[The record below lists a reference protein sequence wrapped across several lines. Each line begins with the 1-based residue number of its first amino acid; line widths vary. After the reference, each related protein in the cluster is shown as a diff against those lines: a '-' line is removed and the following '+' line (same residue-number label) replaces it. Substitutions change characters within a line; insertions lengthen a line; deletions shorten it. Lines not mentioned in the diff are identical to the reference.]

1 MYEFADRVLRKL
13 NRRNL
18 RLFDKLRLMPFDE
31 LNILRSVSEVYDESY
46 ERVRRDYLTIALE
59 AYIDAAVA
67 ASTVLNERKERGDR
81 KEDSRDVFRST
92 AKARAKREI
101 DEDWILDMLEEY
113 DSVTMYRF
121 IPEKER
127 KKMRLAEALVA
138 AKGRDQAAFTIKPQ
152 TGSAKGKTEKV
163 ENPATSAP
171 REVDKAFRLWTGQIA
186 QYAISVTD
194 RATLQGFR
202 DNGVKYVMWH
212 TQEDEKVCPYCLA
225 LDRKVFR
232 IEKAPKKQH
241 YRCRCYYT
249 PVSKPEMLFK
259 ID

>member
-1 MYEFADRVLRKL
+1 MYELADRLLRKI

-31 LNILRSVSEVYDESY
+31 LNILRTVSDVYEESY
-46 ERVRRDYLTIALE
+46 ERVKRDYLTIALE
-59 AYIDAAVA
+59 AYTDAMVEATAVL
-67 ASTVLNERKERGDR
+67 SERNEDG
-81 KEDSRDVFRST
+81 RDVFRST
-92 AKARAKREI
+92 ARARAKREI
-101 DEDWILDMLEEY
+101 DEDWVLDMLEEY
-113 DSVTMYRF
+113 DEITLYRF
-121 IPEKER
+121 IPEKDR

-152 TGSAKGKTEKV
+152 TGGAKGKSERV

-171 REVDKAFRLWTGQIA
+171 REVDKALRLWTGQIA

-194 RATLQGFR
+194 RATLQGYR
-202 DNGVKYVMWH
+202 DKGVKYVMWH
-212 TQEDEKVCPYCLA
+212 TQEDEKVCPYCMA

-232 IEKAPKKQH
+232 IENAPKKQH

-249 PVSKPEMLFK
+249 PVSKPTALFK